1 MVAEST
7 VGFYD
12 PRLEPDT
19 LVYCRLFRDAGHPND
34 TAGNVYGL
42 TIDVHYQLDDVGT
55 PSKSPYFYA
64 RN

>member
-19 LVYCRLFRDAGHPND
+19 LVYCRIFRDSGHPND
-34 TAGNVYGL
+34 TAGDVYGL

-55 PSKSPYFYA
+55 PSRSPDFYA
-64 RN
+64 RD